1 MTLRVYNTLTR
12 QKETFETI
20 DPNVV
25 RMYVCGPTV
34 YDDAHIG
41 HGMSLV
47 VFDMIRRYL
56 EFKGYEVR
64 HVMNFTDVDDKI
76 INRSRETGQD
86 AMDLAEHYIE
96 RYQEHMVDLNAL
108 PPAVLPRVSSTIDE
122 IVDMV
127 ETLIDKGYAYESERD
142 VYFRVRVDDDY
153 GKLSRR
159 KIDQA
164 ISSDRE
170 RFGDDLKDDAADF
183 ALWKGQK
190 EPDEPAWSSPWGM
203 GRPGWHIECSAMARR
218 YLGETIDIHGGGN
231 DLIFPHHENE
241 IAQSESCNA
250 APMANYW
257 LHNGMLELRAE
268 KMSKSLGNM
277 VTIDQFLAEH
287 DADTFRL
294 LILGSHYRKP
304 LAYDDGVVSQAE
316 RGLTRLHSALRP
328 PSGVTTE
335 GPAVERLLLAQEQ
348 AQERFVQSMDDDFN
362 SAGALGHLYDLVKAI
377 NSARDAGVG
386 GHPFAKAQ
394 ETLQELAGVLGLRL
408 DEASK
413 IVSDAAPFID
423 LLLEVR
429 TEMRKLKQWALSDTI
444 RDRLTEQ
451 GVVLEDT
458 REGTTWRWEK

>member
-1 MTLRVYNTLTR
+1 MSISGCGLTMI
-12 QKETFETI
+12 TANSVT
-20 DPNVV
+20 
-25 RMYVCGPTV
+25 
-34 YDDAHIG
+34 A
-41 HGMSLV
+41 SL
-47 VFDMIRRYL
+47 
-56 EFKGYEVR
+56 
-64 HVMNFTDVDDKI
+64 
-76 INRSRETGQD
+76 
-86 AMDLAEHYIE
+86 
-96 RYQEHMVDLNAL
+96 
-108 PPAVLPRVSSTIDE
+108 
-122 IVDMV
+122 
-127 ETLIDKGYAYESERD
+127 
-142 VYFRVRVDDDY
+142 
-153 GKLSRR
+153 
-159 KIDQA
+159 DQA

-190 EPDEPAWSSPWGM
+190 ASDEPAWISPWGM

-294 LILGSHYRKP
+294 LILSSHYRKP
-304 LAYDDGVVSQAE
+304 LAYDDGVVEQAE
-316 RGLTRLHSALRP
+316 RGLARLHSALRP
-328 PSGVTTE
+328 ASGAVTE
-335 GPAVERLLLAQEQ
+335 GPAVERLLLVQKQ
-348 AQERFVQSMDDDFN
+348 AQERFLQAMDDDFN

-386 GHPFAKAQ
+386 GAPFVDAQ
-394 ETLQELAGVLGLRL
+394 ETLQELAGILGLRL
-408 DEASK
+408 EEAGA
-413 IVSDAAPFID
+413 VTSDAAPFID

-429 TEMRKLKQWALSDTI
+429 AEMRNLKQWALSDRI

-451 GVVLEDT
+451 GVILEDT